1 MRAFLRIEAAPVREA
16 VIAFVEM
23 LSMRREHQTGIHQA
37 PGSLQ

>member
-16 VIAFVEM
+16 VIAFVET
-23 LSMRREHQTGIHQA
+23 LSMRREHQTDIHQA

>member
-1 MRAFLRIEAAPVREA
+1 MRAFLRIESAPAREA

-23 LSMRREHQTGIHQA
+23 LSMRREQHTDIRQT